1 MTVTETA
8 QWSLLFSPLHYSF
21 FVFNISLYHSSF
33 AVEPF
38 SRLLLPLT
46 PHPVPPDDGKRDA
59 VRNEKAIFI

>member
-1 MTVTETA
+1 
-8 QWSLLFSPLHYSF
+8 
-21 FVFNISLYHSSF
+21 
-33 AVEPF
+33 VEPF